1 MHGIIKCLSGRL
13 KITSYTKLPVTSL
26 PTNLPDRMQESTRI
40 QEKLRCG
47 KKNMEILIIPFKLS
61 GELFLAEKLDPA
73 VYISPDDPCCVLKPD
88 KVDSKFVFYFN
99 IKLDL

>member
-1 MHGIIKCLSGRL
+1 MGGFREGQHIPLHDHPDMHGIIKCLSGRL

-47 KKNMEILIIPFKLS
+47 KKNGNSDYTIQTVRGVVSCGETGS
-61 GELFLAEKLDPA
+61 GSLHK
-73 VYISPDDPCCVLKPD
+73 SR
-88 KVDSKFVFYFN
+88 
-99 IKLDL
+99 